1 MLIHYLARRL
11 LHSVFVIAGVILVVF
26 LVMHM
31 IGDPARLMLRP
42 EATQEQYLAL
52 RRQLGLDDPLHVQ
65 FGRFLAGLAQGDFG
79 DSLWQRIPAMPLVLQ
94 RLPATL
100 YLTAVTIAIAL
111 PAAVILGVAAALRPG
126 SIVDRVITIF
136 SLGGISTAD
145 FWLGLMLILIF
156 AVEMGWFPTSGYGGP
171 NFVVLPALTLAFRP
185 IGRISQLA
193 RSTVLDELSKGYVI
207 TARAKGL
214 KERTVLFFHTLKN
227 AAIPVITLSGDE
239 MASLLNGAVVIET
252 VFAWPGIGILL
263 IQGIE
268 HRDFPVVEAT
278 VFVIALMVITLN
290 LLVDLSYSLIDPRVR
305 YS

>member
-193 RSTVLDELSKGYVI
+193 RSTILDELSKGYVI